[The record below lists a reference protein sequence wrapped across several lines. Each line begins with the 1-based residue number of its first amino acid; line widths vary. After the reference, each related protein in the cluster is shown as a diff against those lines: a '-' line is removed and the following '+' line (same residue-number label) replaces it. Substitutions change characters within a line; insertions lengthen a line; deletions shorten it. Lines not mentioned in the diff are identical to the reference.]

1 MNNIKNYDMFV
12 KENNENGFTRKE
24 VKKWMGKAN
33 TGSVK
38 DDLNPVFIL
47 SLTATELLSK
57 VAKGEINLQELAKRE
72 LENRGLN
79 IDGEWVGFNH
89 EIK

>member
-1 MNNIKNYDMFV
+1 M
-12 KENNENGFTRKE
+12 TRKE
-24 VKKWMGKAN
+24 IKEWNEKAQA
-33 TGSVK
+33 GSVK
-38 DDLNPVFIL
+38 DDLNPAFIL

-57 VAKGEINLQELAKRE
+57 IAKGEINAMELAKRE

-79 IDGEWVGFNH
+79 IDGSWVGFNI